1 MPPLLCLQA
10 ASTQGLCSCHEC
22 RQLPTA
28 SRYRRGK
35 GSEEGAKR
43 LPRSVPVRGT
53 QKNNATGALTATAAA
68 PRARAARPFLSL
80 PFPSR
85 RKRGAVRME
94 ERRYRSASGAPLALR
109 CRQHSASCR
118 ELAVRCPRLQLRSL
132 SAVTSAVWL
141 AAYGLFVLCQVP
153 PPRPAPLGSS
163 RGPRRRRAAGAAR
176 RALRVAALGSRRA
189 PAGPC
194 RSGAEQI
201 RAVRG
206 SGRAGLCP
214 AGAARRTAAAAL
226 WFSQWSFPWN
236 DGREGGGSQLAV
248 VRYVVATARCCAT
261 CFTHARAARMWLQ
274 SFLSDNKPDM
284 NARLH

>member
-1 MPPLLCLQA
+1 MQAVARGKSVPEGEGERGGGKTPAPLRPGQRHAGEHRNRSPYSHRSSTTRTRRPPL
-10 ASTQGLCSCHEC
+10 
-22 RQLPTA
+22 
-28 SRYRRGK
+28 
-35 GSEEGAKR
+35 
-43 LPRSVPVRGT
+43 
-53 QKNNATGALTATAAA
+53 
-68 PRARAARPFLSL
+68 PFLSL
-80 PFPSR
+80 PGGSGALCGWRSGATAR
-85 RKRGAVRME
+85 RRG
-94 ERRYRSASGAPLALR
+94 RRWRCGAASTALPAGSWPCAAPACSSARSAPS
-109 CRQHSASCR
+109 
-118 ELAVRCPRLQLRSL
+118 
-132 SAVTSAVWL
+132 
-141 AAYGLFVLCQVP
+141 P
-153 PPRPAPLGSS
+153 PPSGWRPTGSSCCARYLRPAPLGSS

-214 AGAARRTAAAAL
+214 AGAARRAAAVAL

-248 VRYVVATARCCAT
+248 VRYVVATARCCPT

-284 NARLH
+284 NARLR